1 MKPQYKISFI
11 IKYHRKNLGLTQKQL
26 ADLSGVGKTV
36 IFDLEKG
43 KMTVGFNIICKVL
56 EALKVKLHFT
66 SPKTTEAAE
75 IKI

>member
-1 MKPQYKISFI
+1 MNQQYKISFI
-11 IKYHRKNLGLTQKQL
+11 IKYHRKKLGLTQRQL

-43 KMTVGFNIICKVL
+43 RSTVGFNIICKVL
-56 EALKVKLHFT
+56 KALNINLLFASRHT
-66 SPKTTEAAE
+66 AETAE

>member
-1 MKPQYKISFI
+1 MNQQYKISFI
-11 IKYHRKNLGLTQKQL
+11 IKYHRKKLGLTQRQL

-43 KMTVGFNIICKVL
+43 KSTVGFNIICKVL
-56 EALKVKLHFT
+56 KALNINLLFASQHT
-66 SPKTTEAAE
+66 AETAE